1 MLPRSAGRLRRRL
14 NQVGL
19 VQFQGD
25 GLIAQRPAEFDLD
38 RVHKRTTGPTLF
50 IRSEPQPFRG
60 LPLGDEE
67 WTRADG
73 EAIVVVVTIALE
85 QEITRQGEFGE
96 QRRHGCLTIY

>member
-1 MLPRSAGRLRRRL
+1 MLPRWAGHLRRRL

-19 VQFQGD
+19 VQFERD
-25 GLIAQRPAEFDLD
+25 CLVAQRFAEFDLD

-67 WTRADG
+67 GASADG

-85 QEITRQGEFGE
+85 QEITRQGELGE
-96 QRRHGCLTIY
+96 QRGHGCLTIY